1 MYDFSVN
8 VVRKGA
14 LQRASRVWTGRFFVT
29 SDFALARNVAAC
41 LPSFRLPPL
50 PCLLT
55 DRQIYDFHMAELLA
69 ALRADE
75 PDRFKR
81 WFLVQKCLGRP
92 NEEL

>member
-1 MYDFSVN
+1 MTQEGCTD
-8 VVRKGA
+8 
-14 LQRASRVWTGRFFVT
+14 
-29 SDFALARNVAAC
+29 
-41 LPSFRLPPL
+41 
-50 PCLLT
+50 LLL
-55 DRQIYDFHMAELLA
+55 MAELLA